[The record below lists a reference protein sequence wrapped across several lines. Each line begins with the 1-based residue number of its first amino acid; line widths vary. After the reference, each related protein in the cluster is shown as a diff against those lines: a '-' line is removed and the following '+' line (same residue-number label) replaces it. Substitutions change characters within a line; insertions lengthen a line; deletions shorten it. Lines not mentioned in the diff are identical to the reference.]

1 MELRDK
7 DDRTVFSGMTSV
19 LSIWVLAALWLWNPT
34 VSLAQV
40 SNKAPKASQDRS
52 ADIEQLQRK
61 LERIEAEL
69 EELKR
74 SIPPG
79 EGRPPDPALSANAPA
94 PSGLRVHET
103 KLDQLAREFRGEF
116 DFLHERIGVLNQV
129 LDRRVGLSMYL
140 TTEFHAIQK
149 NKPEFAGAKMEVF
162 PSIKLTDRLR
172 AFGEFEFASTI
183 DREHFALGG
192 NNNVELD
199 QSWIEYSVNES
210 FKPRVGVVLVPFGRY
225 NLEAFDPVQEFTT
238 RPIYALKVVPS
249 VWSELGAG
257 FTGRATLGSGTGTG
271 WFRDAAIEYHLYA
284 MNGLDNNIS
293 SRDGLRDARGPER
306 SVGDNNHDKAVAG
319 RVLAKLMPGVEIG
332 VSGYTGTYDNTGKR
346 MHAVNIDLRL
356 FKDPFELLAEGATF
370 ELEPGG
376 LSIATSQL
384 GRPVP
389 AYLRG
394 GFIEGRY
401 RFWPQW
407 LTGSW
412 LARGFDAPKFA
423 ALLRIEQTT
432 VANHTGPVNRESRL
446 SVGMNY
452 RPVPTVAFKAEYLF
466 NRTTNQ
472 PLVFG
477 SDSGLFLSVTGAF

>member
-1 MELRDK
+1 
-7 DDRTVFSGMTSV
+7 MTSF
-19 LSIWVLAALWLWNPT
+19 LSLCILAVLWLWHPAVSSAQSPT
-34 VSLAQV
+34 
-40 SNKAPKASQDRS
+40 KAPKTSQDRP
-52 ADIEQLQRK
+52 ADVEQLQRK

-74 SIPPG
+74 AIPPR
-79 EGRPPDPALSANAPA
+79 EGRTSESVSSDKTPA
-94 PSGLRVHET
+94 PSGLRFQET
-103 KLDQLAREFRGEF
+103 KLEQLAREFRGEF
-116 DFLHERIGVLNQV
+116 DFLHERVGVLNQ
-129 LDRRVGLSMYL
+129 LLNSRVGMSMYV

-149 NKPEFAGAKMEVF
+149 HKPEFAGAKLELF

-172 AFGEFEFASTI
+172 AFGEFEFISSVDDEAFT
-183 DREHFALGG
+183 LGG
-192 NNNVELD
+192 NRNVEVD
-199 QSWIEYSVNES
+199 QSWLEYSVNEY
-210 FKPRVGVVLVPFGRY
+210 FKPRVGIVLVPFGRY
-225 NLEAFDPVQEFTT
+225 NLESFDPVQEFTT

-249 VWSELGAG
+249 VWNEIGAG
-257 FTGRATLGSGTGTG
+257 FTGRATLGSGMGTG
-271 WFRDAAIEYHLYA
+271 WFRDAAIEYQLYV
-284 MNGLDNNIS
+284 MNGFDNTIS

-306 SVGDNNHDKAVAG
+306 AAGDNNHDKAIAG
-319 RVLAKLMPGVEIG
+319 RVLAKFRPGVEIG

-370 ELEPGG
+370 ELDPGG

-384 GRPVP
+384 GQPVP

-401 RFWPQW
+401 RFWPKW

-412 LARGFDAPKFA
+412 LARGFDDPKFA
-423 ALLRIEQTT
+423 ALLRIEQST

-446 SVGMNY
+446 SIGMNF

-477 SDSGLFLSVTGAF
+477 SDNGLFLSATGAF